1 MDAPLYP
8 HRPIYSLKALSLALA
23 EPEALLVAI
32 AKRSSKLYR
41 YVPQKKRDGSPRDT
55 FDAYEPLKAIQRK
68 IVDRILTKVK
78 YPAYLHGGIRD
89 AVQPRSIYSNARSH
103 AGSKSIILQD
113 IKDFFPSIT
122 TAHVEEIFSGLF
134 GFSNEVSSLLA
145 ALTTRAG
152 QVPQGASTSS
162 YLANLVFWDVEPA
175 LVKQLNSEGLA
186 YSRFADDITVSS
198 KSEIPPIA
206 KSRVISAVTW
216 MLSQKGCQQKRSK
229 LHIRRRGQ
237 SLIQVNEPGALT
249 VTGLTVD
256 KVKPGIPK
264 DERRLIRAMVKRIEI
279 QAAAEPGPLSID
291 LERECR
297 KLMGKVG
304 RLIACG
310 HPDGLRFKAR
320 LRALLVRLPVL
331 ERYAEASPDD
341 ENGVVV
347 RGSADQY
354 SSEYGDVV
362 IPPWDIEVPSAQEFD
377 GPSHAAQ

>member
-1 MDAPLYP
+1 MEAPLYP
-8 HRPIYSLKALSLALA
+8 HRPIYSLKALALALA
-23 EPEALLVAI
+23 EPEALLVAV
-32 AKRSSKLYR
+32 AKRSSNLYR

-68 IVDRILTKVK
+68 IVDRILIKVK
-78 YPAYLHGGIRD
+78 YPNYLHGGIRD
-89 AVQPRSIYSNARSH
+89 SVQPRSIYSNARSH

-113 IKDFFPSIT
+113 IKSFFPSIT
-122 TAHVEEIFSGLF
+122 TAHVEEIFSGFF

-175 LVKQLNSEGLA
+175 LVKQLSSEGLA

-198 KSEIPPIA
+198 KSEILPDA
-206 KSRVISAVTW
+206 KSRVVSAVTW

-237 SLIQVNEPGALT
+237 SLLQVKEPGAVT

-256 KVKPGIPK
+256 KPKPGLPK
-264 DERRLIRAMVKRIEI
+264 DERRLIRAMVKRIET
-279 QAAAEPGPLSID
+279 QAAAESGPLSID
-291 LERECR
+291 LEREIR
-297 KLMGKVG
+297 RLMGKVG

-320 LRALLVRLPVL
+320 LRALLVRPPVL
-331 ERYAEASPDD
+331 ELYAAASLDSEIGAVD
-341 ENGVVV
+341 I
-347 RGSADQY
+347 GSADPN
-354 SSEYGDVV
+354 SSEYRSVV
-362 IPPWDIEVPSAQEFD
+362 VPPWDIDAPS
-377 GPSHAAQ
+377 GHGV

>member
-1 MDAPLYP
+1 MEAPLYP

-32 AKRSSKLYR
+32 AKRSSNLYR

-55 FDAYEPLKAIQRK
+55 FDAFEPLKAIQRK
-68 IVDRILTKVK
+68 IVDRILIKVK
-78 YPAYLHGGIRD
+78 YPVYLHGGIRD
-89 AVQPRSIYSNARSH
+89 VAQPRSIYSNARSH

-113 IKDFFPSIT
+113 IKNFFPSIT
-122 TAHVEEIFSGLF
+122 TAHVEDIFSGFF
-134 GFSNEVSSLLA
+134 GFSSEVSSLLA

-162 YLANLVFWDVEPA
+162 YLANLVFWNVEPA
-175 LVKQLNSEGLA
+175 LVKQLGSEGLA

-198 KSEIPPIA
+198 KSEILPEA
-206 KSRVISAVTW
+206 KSRIISAVTW

-229 LHIRRRGQ
+229 LHIRRRGH
-237 SLIQVNEPGALT
+237 SLLDVSEPGAVT

-256 KVKPGIPK
+256 RASPGIPK
-264 DERRLIRAMVKRIEI
+264 DERRLIRAMVRRIEL

-291 LERECR
+291 LEREVR
-297 KLMGKVG
+297 RLMGKVG

-320 LRALLVRLPVL
+320 LRTLLVRVPVL
-331 ERYAEASPDD
+331 ERYADTLPINEIEALTS
-341 ENGVVV
+341 N
-347 RGSADQY
+347 S
-354 SSEYGDVV
+354 DVQGGGIV
-362 IPPWDIEVPSAQEFD
+362 IPPWEIETPTTDRV
-377 GPSHAAQ
+377 

>member
-1 MDAPLYP
+1 MEAPLYP

-32 AKRSSKLYR
+32 AKRSSNLYR

-68 IVDRILTKVK
+68 IVDRILIKVK

-113 IKDFFPSIT
+113 IKNFFPSIT
-122 TAHVEEIFSGLF
+122 TEHVEEIFSGLF

-175 LVKQLNSEGLA
+175 LVKQLSSEGLA

-198 KSEIPPIA
+198 KSEIPSDA

-237 SLIQVNEPGALT
+237 SLLDVSEPGAVT

-256 KVKPGIPK
+256 RASPGIPK
-264 DERRLIRAMVKRIEI
+264 DERRLIRAMVKRIEL
-279 QAAAEPGPLSID
+279 QAAAEPGSLSID
-291 LERECR
+291 LEREVR
-297 KLMGKVG
+297 RLMGKVG

-320 LRALLVRLPVL
+320 LRALLVRPPVL
-331 ERYAEASPDD
+331 ERYAAASPDS
-341 ENGVVV
+341 EIGAVA
-347 RGSADQY
+347 RGDADQNSSADR
-354 SSEYGDVV
+354 SAVV
-362 IPPWDIEVPSAQEFD
+362 PPWDIDAPS
-377 GPSHAAQ
+377 GHGV

>member
-1 MDAPLYP
+1 MEAPLYP
-8 HRPIYSLKALSLALA
+8 HRPIYSIKALSLTLA

-32 AKRSSKLYR
+32 AKRSSNLYR

-113 IKDFFPSIT
+113 IKNFFPSIT
-122 TAHVEEIFSGLF
+122 TAHVEEIFFGLF
-134 GFSNEVSSLLA
+134 GFSSEVSSLLA

-175 LVKQLNSEGLA
+175 LVKQLSSECLA

-198 KSEIPPIA
+198 KSEITPAA

-237 SLIQVNEPGALT
+237 SLLQVESPGAVT

-256 KVKPGIPK
+256 KPKPGLPK
-264 DERRLIRAMVKRIEI
+264 DERRLIRAMVKRIET
-279 QAAAEPGPLSID
+279 QAAAESASLSID
-291 LERECR
+291 LEREIR
-297 KLMGKVG
+297 RLMGKVG

-320 LRALLVRLPVL
+320 LRALLVRPPVL
-331 ERYAEASPDD
+331 EHYAAALPDS
-341 ENGVVV
+341 EIGAVE
-347 RGSADQY
+347 RGNADQNLSAY
-354 SSEYGDVV
+354 RGAVV
-362 IPPWDIEVPSAQEFD
+362 PPWHIDAPS
-377 GPSHAAQ
+377 GHGV